1 MKKFTWGHGIAL
13 ALACFIG
20 FILYLIFIFPI
31 GKQTSDLVSDNYY
44 QDELE
49 YQKVIDAKKNADQL
63 SQKPFFAQLPYGI
76 RIAFPKETIDAGQQ
90 VHFELYS
97 TNDKEKDKK
106 QNVNLDSN
114 NSFLVP
120 KEMLS
125 TGSYTLKVRW
135 KKSDIEYQV
144 DYELVWK

>member
-49 YQKVIDAKKNADQL
+49 YQKVIDAKKNAAKLENQPTYQVT
-63 SQKPFFAQLPYGI
+63 SEGI
-76 RIAFPKETIDAGQQ
+76 QITFPKDAKPDGNKAN
-90 VHFELYS
+90 FILFRTDDS
-97 TNDKEKDKK
+97 
-106 QNVNLDSN
+106 NLDVKKEVTISQN
-114 NSFLVP
+114 YFIIP
-120 KEMLS
+120 KKVIAK
-125 TGSYTLKVRW
+125 GSYTLKLKWTENKIPYQIDYDILW
-135 KKSDIEYQV
+135 K
-144 DYELVWK
+144 

>member
-49 YQKVIDAKKNADQL
+49 YQKVIDAKKMQTNCL
-63 SQKPFFAQLPYGI
+63 KN
-76 RIAFPKETIDAGQQ
+76 
-90 VHFELYS
+90 HFLHNYLTE
-97 TNDKEKDKK
+97 
-106 QNVNLDSN
+106 
-114 NSFLVP
+114 
-120 KEMLS
+120 
-125 TGSYTLKVRW
+125 
-135 KKSDIEYQV
+135 
-144 DYELVWK
+144 

>member
-20 FILYLIFIFPI
+20 FILYLIFVFPI

-106 QNVNLDSN
+106 QNVNLDTIIL
-114 NSFLVP
+114 F
-120 KEMLS
+120 
-125 TGSYTLKVRW
+125 
-135 KKSDIEYQV
+135 
-144 DYELVWK
+144 